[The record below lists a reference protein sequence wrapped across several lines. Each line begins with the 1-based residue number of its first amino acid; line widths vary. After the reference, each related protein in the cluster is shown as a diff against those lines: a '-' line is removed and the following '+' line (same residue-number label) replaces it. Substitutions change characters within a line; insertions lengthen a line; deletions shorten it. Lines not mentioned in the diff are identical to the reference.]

1 MKKILNRLNFR
12 RKKEEKSTE
21 EIVIEVL
28 KNFYFITYAM
38 RKKIID
44 EGKETGDI
52 IRGIGMDVTVEKEFT
67 NCTEIL
73 TALDIVLRRCL
84 GVEITTNEIEKVLES
99 IKEEIK

>member
-1 MKKILNRLNFR
+1 MNKILNRLNFR

-44 EGKETGDI
+44 EGKETGDVI
-52 IRGIGMDVTVEKEFT
+52 QGIGMDVTVEKEFT

-73 TALDIVLRRCL
+73 AALDIVLRRCL
-84 GVEITTNEIEKVLES
+84 GVEITTNEIENVLES

>member
-52 IRGIGMDVTVEKEFT
+52 IQGIGMDVTVEKEFT

-73 TALDIVLRRCL
+73 AALDIVLRRCL
-84 GVEITTNEIEKVLES
+84 GVEITTNEIEKVLEN